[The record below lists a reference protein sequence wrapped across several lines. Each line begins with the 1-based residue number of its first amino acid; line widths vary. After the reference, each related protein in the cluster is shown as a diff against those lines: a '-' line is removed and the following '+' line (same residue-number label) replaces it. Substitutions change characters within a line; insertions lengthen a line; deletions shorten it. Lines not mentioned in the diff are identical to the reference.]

1 MDEPRKPTSNV
12 LSSFYRNRW
21 ITTNLVGREALYQG
35 LYLASIAAIG
45 FPLCV
50 KTLLNGIFP
59 EQRTVV
65 MLALFG
71 LISYHLPVALPSGVQ
86 MNPGFPL
93 LMATLYCYGVA
104 PALLVIVPSMLLHFW
119 TRKHGLANCIFNAGQ
134 FTLCLYAANKVG
146 AWMGWVPGV
155 AATDKDIFTI
165 ILMILVYDVTNTV
178 FITGADLFVSKTSFV
193 ESFVKNFFTERKSV
207 MAVQGFITLMG
218 TVVASHLGD
227 MAFMI
232 IFVGVMMLRRQNEF
246 QKELLE
252 KTKESQT
259 DPLTGIYNLRYVRE
273 WIDTEFSQLA
283 LNNEHCAVIFIDVD
297 RLKHINDRYGHDTG
311 NSLLCHLSEVIKDN
325 IRNEDVLARYGGDE
339 FLVLCPKTDTF
350 GGLAVGQRI
359 LDAARFE
366 AIESDDETVE
376 MNLSIGVASWP
387 EHGDTAY
394 DVIRM
399 ADKAMYISKR
409 RGGNEVAS
417 ADKL

>member
-1 MDEPRKPTSNV
+1 M
-12 LSSFYRNRW
+12 
-21 ITTNLVGREALYQG
+21 
-35 LYLASIAAIG
+35 
-45 FPLCV
+45 
-50 KTLLNGIFP
+50 KTLLNGTFP

-71 LISYHLPVALPSGVQ
+71 LISYHLPVALPSGIQ

-104 PALLVIVPSMLLHFW
+104 PSLLVIVPSMLLHFW

-155 AATDKDIFTI
+155 AATDGDLFTI
-165 ILMILVYDVTNTV
+165 ILMILAYDVTNTV
-178 FITGADLFVSKTSFV
+178 FVTGADLFVSKTSFA

-207 MAVQGFITLMG
+207 MAVRGFITLVG
-218 TVVASHLGD
+218 TVVSSHLGN
-227 MAFMI
+227 MAFVI
-232 IFVGVMMLRRQNEF
+232 IFVGVMLLRRQNEF

-252 KTKESQT
+252 KTRESQT

-283 LNNEHCAVIFIDVD
+283 LNNEHCSVIFMDVD
-297 RLKHINDRYGHDTG
+297 RLKHINDRYGHETG
-311 NSLLCHLSEVIKDN
+311 NSLLCHLSEVMKDN
-325 IRNEDVLARYGGDE
+325 IRNGDVLARYGGDE
-339 FLVLCPKTDTF
+339 FLVLCPKTDTT

-359 LDAARFE
+359 LEAARFE
-366 AIESDDETVE
+366 AIESGDETVK
-376 MNLSIGVASWP
+376 MNVSIGVASWP

-399 ADKAMYISKR
+399 ADKAMYLSKR
-409 RGGNEVAS
+409 QGGNEVTS